1 MSRSLGDPGLSLN
14 LLPRPPQLQAPVSFH
29 PTIPKTQD
37 RRL

>member
-1 MSRSLGDPGLSLN
+1 MSRSLGDPGPELEPS
-14 LLPRPPQLQAPVSFH
+14 RPASQLQAPVSFH